1 MKIPCQEKI
10 VMQYVFDG
18 APCYTVTR
26 NPMQKYTLYKINYGD
41 YRKLKTSDSPI
52 DFDKIV
58 KKDREN

>member
-1 MKIPCQEKI
+1 MKIPTQEKI

-18 APCYTVTR
+18 IPCYAVTR
-26 NPMQKYTLYKINYGD
+26 NPIQKYTLYKINGGD

-58 KKDREN
+58 EKDRDN